1 MSINE
6 EEHTELIEMYLKHIK
21 EYMLEAGGLFPH
33 ITIFADQ
40 IKKEENE
47 EKIPKAIIH
56 IPIPS
61 EYMKS
66 DEEKDVF
73 VDELM
78 PSIFKTVKE
87 KFIPYGIAWASEA
100 WMRVANLDF
109 NPKKQNYKDLPI
121 QKEILFISIE
131 NGFKNQTF
139 VYQIKRVGQQVNA
152 EGDLVDTINLIE
164 MPEMKSPDKTEGRF
178 SGLYKKLKDIDV

>member
-6 EEHTELIEMYLKHIK
+6 EEYGELIELYLKHIK
-21 EYMLEAGGLFPH
+21 TYMTESGGLFPH

-40 IKKEENE
+40 IDKEETE

-56 IPIPS
+56 VPIPS
-61 EYMKS
+61 EYMNS
-66 DEEKDVF
+66 DDDKNVF
-73 VDELM
+73 VDEIL

-100 WMRVANLDF
+100 WMRVADKDF

-121 QKEILFISIE
+121 NKEILFISIE
-131 NGFKNQTF
+131 SDFKNETF
-139 VYQIKRVGQQVNA
+139 IYDIKRVGHQVCA
-152 EGDLVDTINLIE
+152 DGDLVDTIQLIE
-164 MPEMKSPDKTEGRF
+164 IPEMKDVERTEGRF
-178 SGLYKKLKDIDV
+178 SGLYKKLIKQDV